1 MLARAK
7 SLLTYSLYLIY
18 QIGTFLA
25 RLVPPAIAYW
35 LAQRGADLAYW
46 LLPLRRRIA
55 AENFARVLRH
65 PPNGAEV
72 RRIVRAS
79 FRNFACYLYEVA
91 RFPHLTIDQIRSR
104 VVIHRE
110 EYLQK
115 ALEKGKGV
123 IFVSAHFGNMDLTA
137 AALAQRIGPMLIP
150 GTALKPQKLMDALIK
165 HRAEKGLQMSVYE
178 SVARDVLTAL
188 KRNQAVGFLVDIGVR
203 WREGVMVNFFGEP
216 APFPAGPALLALKTG
231 APIVPGYAVVRPDH
245 TIEAFAE
252 PPIFVEPTDNKEAD
266 VRACMQQIAWAL
278 ERFISEYPEQWYMY
292 RPMWAGPYKGQDHR
306 RPKT

>member
-1 MLARAK
+1 MLARLK
-7 SLLTYSLYLIY
+7 SLLTYSLFLIY
-18 QIGTFLA
+18 QVGTFLA
-25 RLVPPAIAYW
+25 RLVPPAIGYW
-35 LAQRGADLAYW
+35 LARRGADLAYW
-46 LLPLRRRIA
+46 LLPLRRRVA

-65 PPNGAEV
+65 PPNAAEV

-123 IFVSAHFGNMDLTA
+123 IFVSAHFGNMDLTV
-137 AALAQRIGPMLIP
+137 AALAQHIGPMLIP
-150 GTALKPQKLMDALIK
+150 GTALKPRKLMDTLIK
-165 HRAEKGLQMSVYE
+165 HRAEKGLRMSVYE
-178 SVARDVLTAL
+178 GVARDVLTAL

-203 WREGVMVNFFGEP
+203 WQDGVIVDFFGEP

-231 APIVPGYAVVRPDH
+231 APIVPGYTVVRPDRI
-245 TIEAFAE
+245 IEAFAE

-266 VRACMQQIAWAL
+266 VQACMQQIAWAL
-278 ERFISEYPEQWYMY
+278 ERFISKYPEQWYMY
-292 RPMWAGPYKGQDHR
+292 RPMWAGPYKGCDR
-306 RPKT
+306 